1 MRSVFND
8 TSQSHASFIT
18 HLLRLCSFLTFPCI
32 NSNFSFFTNC
42 VSLHIYC
49 SMSPRRPVI
58 ALLLLGLCMFYP
70 VWALPLPWARVS
82 ESIRLKES
90 RVILKMQAIQR
101 ESHHISV
108 FSVCCIAI
116 SGAQR
121 LMWVDGI
128 KVLLCKFESLFVI
141 LFWRFH
147 IIKVSQTVN
156 MPREKPTIFKPRTC

>member
-32 NSNFSFFTNC
+32 NSNCSFFTNC

-49 SMSPRRPVI
+49 SMSLRRPVI
-58 ALLLLGLCMFYP
+58 ALLLLGLCIFYP

-108 FSVCCIAI
+108 FSC
-116 SGAQR
+116 
-121 LMWVDGI
+121 
-128 KVLLCKFESLFVI
+128 VLHCYFRGTKSNVSRWYKGPSLQVWEFI
-141 LFWRFH
+141 CHTFL
-147 IIKVSQTVN
+147 KVSHH
-156 MPREKPTIFKPRTC
+156 